1 MKKLA
6 LILISTLFFTTCKK
20 IPFDYRNKYTG
31 TYEFTTIASGLPF
44 DCCFQQ
50 QPCCENSKE
59 INFIGNVSLG
69 TSKNRVVI
77 EYIDE
82 KDFYFTTEG
91 KLEAYISEDGIIEDA
106 YRIRGELGIFNRDG
120 SVEFNIFDTYHNTDS
135 TSVTYGHQVV
145 GKKIN

>member
-6 LILISTLFFTTCKK
+6 LLLIISLFFTTCKK

-44 DCCFQQ
+44 NCCFQP
-50 QPCCENSKE
+50 QPCCESSKE
-59 INFIGNVSLG
+59 INFTGNISLG
-69 TSKNRVVI
+69 ATKNLIVI

-91 KLEAYISEDGIIEDA
+91 ILKLRVNEDGIIED
-106 YRIRGELGIFNRDG
+106 GIGVFNKDG
-120 SVEFNIFDTYHNTDS
+120 SVEFNIFSTYHNTDS